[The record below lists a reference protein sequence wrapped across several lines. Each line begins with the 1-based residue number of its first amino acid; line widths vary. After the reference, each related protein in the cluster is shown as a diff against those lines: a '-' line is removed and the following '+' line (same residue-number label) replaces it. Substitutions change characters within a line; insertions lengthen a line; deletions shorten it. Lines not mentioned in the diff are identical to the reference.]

1 MATILVTGVAGFV
14 GHKTADLL
22 LESGHKIVG
31 IDNMNNYMDNTL
43 QEYRLYQ
50 LKRHANFTFYYADIK
65 ELSKL
70 EQIFGHYQFDAVIHL
85 AAKAGVRES
94 MTNPHI
100 YMATNVQG
108 TLNILETMVKHKV
121 NKIVFASTSSVYA
134 GHELPFVETM
144 SANTPTST
152 YAATKKS
159 AEVLCKA
166 YHLSHGLDITVV
178 RYFTVY
184 GPAGRP
190 DMSYFRFI
198 QAIDKGEPLTIFGD
212 GTQVRDFSYIE
223 DIAKGTIKALK
234 HIGFEIINLGGGNGT
249 HSLLDMIAFIEKKL
263 GKKAIID
270 FKSFEKADMKET
282 FANITKAKQV
292 LDWQPT
298 ISFEK
303 GINNCIDW
311 YLAHKN
317 WASLIE

>member
-1 MATILVTGVAGFV
+1 MATILITGVAGFV

-22 LESGHKIVG
+22 LESGHKVVG

-50 LKRHANFTFYYADIK
+50 LKRHTNFTFYYADIK
-65 ELSKL
+65 EITKL
-70 EQIFGHYQFDAVIHL
+70 EQIFSHYPFDSVIHL

-94 MTNPHI
+94 MNNPHI
-100 YMATNVQG
+100 YLATNVQG

-121 NKIVFASTSSVYA
+121 KKMVFASTSSVYA
-134 GHELPFVETM
+134 GHELPFREEM

-166 YHLSHGLDITVV
+166 YHISHSLDITVV

-198 QAIDKGEPLTIFGD
+198 KAIDKGEPLTIFGN
-212 GTQVRDFSYIE
+212 GMQVRDFSYIE

-249 HSLLDMIAFIEKKL
+249 HSLLDMIALIEERL
-263 GKKAIID
+263 GKKAVID
-270 FKSFEKADMKET
+270 FKPFEKADMKET
-282 FANITKAKQV
+282 FANISKAKLL

-298 ISFEK
+298 VSFEN
-303 GINNCIDW
+303 GIKNCIDW

-317 WASLIE
+317 WASFIE